1 MLLAVVPSSCIVL
14 RTEVLHTETLGR
26 CALAGPPSGGGG
38 SPPWLAAGEDSGAVY
53 RSIDRRWLRLDLLIP
68 LHTYHPKRWIMS
80 GCSRLE
86 VGVEPPSVVYF
97 RSDGG
102 GCVPVHKGDLI

>member
-38 SPPWLAAGEDSGAVY
+38 GGRHHGWQRVRIVELCTV
-53 RSIDRRWLRLDLLIP
+53 RSI
-68 LHTYHPKRWIMS
+68 
-80 GCSRLE
+80 
-86 VGVEPPSVVYF
+86 V
-97 RSDGG
+97 DG
-102 GCVPVHKGDLI
+102 